1 MKKLFVLGVLAIS
14 LYFCSSVFDHCLK
27 INVDNKTST
36 AKTIKLHTVDS
47 RENKQDSITLSLNP
61 NENETF
67 KWKDAQLTGDGYV
80 SLIIDEAL
88 HDKLLM
94 GYVTNGYVDGE
105 ASLTIFSV
113 DSILI
118 E

>member
-1 MKKLFVLGVLAIS
+1 MKKLLLIWLAPIF
-14 LYFCSSVFDHCLK
+14 LY
-27 INVDNKTST
+27 
-36 AKTIKLHTVDS
+36 
-47 RENKQDSITLSLNP
+47 
-61 NENETF
+61 
-67 KWKDAQLTGDGYV
+67 AQLTGDGYV

-113 DSILI
+113 DSIMI

>member
-1 MKKLFVLGVLAIS
+1 ML
-14 LYFCSSVFDHCLK
+14 
-27 INVDNKTST
+27 
-36 AKTIKLHTVDS
+36 
-47 RENKQDSITLSLNP
+47 
-61 NENETF
+61 
-67 KWKDAQLTGDGYV
+67 LT
-80 SLIIDEAL
+80 IDETL
-88 HDKLLM
+88 HDKPLM

>member
-14 LYFCSSVFDHCLK
+14 LYSCSSVFDHCLK

-47 RENKQDSITLSLNP
+47 IENKQDSITITLNP
-61 NENETF
+61 NESETF

-80 SLIIDEAL
+80 SLTIDEAL
-88 HDKLLM
+88 HDKPLM

>member
-1 MKKLFVLGVLAIS
+1 M
-14 LYFCSSVFDHCLK
+14 
-27 INVDNKTST
+27 
-36 AKTIKLHTVDS
+36 
-47 RENKQDSITLSLNP
+47 
-61 NENETF
+61 
-67 KWKDAQLTGDGYV
+67 

-88 HDKLLM
+88 HDKPLM

>member
-47 RENKQDSITLSLNP
+47 RENKQDSVTISLKP
-61 NENETF
+61 NESETF

-80 SLIIDEAL
+80 SLTIGETL
-88 HDKLLM
+88 HDKPLM